1 MKYIKWLV
9 IILALVVGVWSVQ
22 EKHSAQN
29 DLVTAWNETCTDPSN
44 GNRTTCFKKALT
56 QTVGTYGVDAAFEG
70 IAALYDED
78 SSFGGLCH
86 DFTHLLGQQAY
97 KEFQTDHALRVS
109 TKTAYCA
116 FGFYHGFMETL
127 LSSGGSIE
135 EARKLC
141 ALVRDQLG
149 DEAPN
154 AVLAC
159 YHGVGHGSV
168 DSHNPTNWGNERA
181 LIAPA
186 LALCRQ
192 FAKEREQL
200 KLCGT
205 GVFDSLALEYY
216 NYENNFSMRKD
227 DPLWICREQEEVF
240 TEACYMDMMPAMLW
254 MGNYDLAEAAPL
266 VARYAEEGYRAL
278 AIKELANGS
287 IRQIV
292 GKKDPVSYLAVC
304 RKLSADLTLPC
315 VAGLGAGVMQ
325 FGRLDMEYA
334 DGLAFCG
341 RDELVPAEK
350 DACFASVFS
359 YVQGRYSQKKA
370 SRICDESPSE
380 YQKYCKG

>member
-1 MKYIKWLV
+1 MKWLV
-9 IILALVVGVWSVQ
+9 IILGVVVLWLVQ
-22 EKHSAQN
+22 EKHTAQN
-29 DLVTAWNETCTDPSN
+29 DLVAAWNETCTIPSN
-44 GNRTTCFKKALT
+44 GDRTTCFKKALA
-56 QTVGTYGVDAAFEG
+56 QTLGRYGVDAAFEG

-86 DFTHLLGQQAY
+86 DFTHLLGQKAY
-97 KEFQTDHALRVS
+97 KEFQTNHALRVS

-127 LSSGGSIE
+127 LSSGGSIKD
-135 EARKLC
+135 AHKLC
-141 ALVRDQLG
+141 ALVQKQLG

-154 AVLAC
+154 AVAAC

-168 DSHNPTNWGNERA
+168 DIHNPIHKGNEQS
-181 LIAPA
+181 LIGPA
-186 LALCRQ
+186 LEVCRQ
-192 FAKEREQL
+192 FTDERERL

-205 GVFDSLALEYY
+205 GVFDSLALAYY
-216 NYENNFSMRKD
+216 NKEEGFVMRPG
-227 DPLWICREQEEVF
+227 DPLWICREQQEKVF
-240 TEACYMDMMPAMLW
+240 KEACYMDMMPAMLW
-254 MGNYDLAEAAPL
+254 MGNYDLAQAAPL
-266 VARYAEEGYRAL
+266 VARYAEENYRAL

-287 IRQIV
+287 IRQMV

-325 FGRLDMEYA
+325 FGRLDMEYV
-334 DGLAFCG
+334 DGLAFCA
-341 RDELVPAEK
+341 RDELLPAET

-370 SRICDESPSE
+370 IRICEESPPE